1 MIESWKVFI
10 STFSDSGILVIMAFI
25 LIAIMLWKLCGI
37 DIPTWNGFLDS
48 LNRKG
53 GHILMGL
60 VLVFVGITM
69 MKIMLYDDGKYIV
82 GAGIGILSRS
92 MGTELPKPVDPAT
105 QTTETTTL
113 TTRVTDKPKE
123 GEIKP

>member
-1 MIESWKVFI
+1 MIAIWKEFI
-10 STFSDSGILVIMAFI
+10 DTFSDPGIMLIMTFI
-25 LIAIMLWKLCGI
+25 LSLMMLWKVRNL

-60 VLVFVGITM
+60 VLMIIGVVM

-82 GAGIGILSRS
+82 GAGVGILSRS
-92 MGTELPKPVDPAT
+92 MGTEEKKPVDPIT
-105 QTTETTTL
+105 QSTETTTM
-113 TTRVTDKPKE
+113 TTRTTDKVKE
-123 GEIKP
+123 EEVKP